1 MRIIA
6 KLNHFSKK
14 DLAYTTIRNAIVTGE
29 LKPDERLLI
38 SELAG
43 KLGVSEIPIRE
54 AINRLNS
61 ESFIRSQGNLHHVAP
76 LTEQEFL
83 DMLEVRLGLEIIA
96 IRTAVTKIDKAGIEF
111 QRALLL
117 KMEESLNKNDLDE
130 YSRLHKE
137 FHMDTFKYCGIAYL
151 NRALIDAWDHH
162 ERGLAVFN
170 LHPWDT
176 KPSLEEHKMIIDL
189 MEKSD
194 TRNLEAFF
202 INHRRKAFNMYFE
215 KLRKRQVVGDLK
227 KPEQLVF

>member
-1 MRIIA
+1 MRKIA

-14 DLAYTTIRNAIVTGE
+14 ELAYATIRNAIVTGE

-38 SELAG
+38 SELSEQ
-43 KLGVSEIPIRE
+43 LGVSEIPIRE

-61 ESFIRSQGNLHHVAP
+61 ESFIYSQGNLHHVAP

-96 IRTAVTKIDKAGIEF
+96 IRTAVTKIGQKGIEF
-111 QRALLL
+111 QRELLR
-117 KMEESLNKNDLDE
+117 KMEASLNSNDLE
-130 YSRLHKE
+130 QYSQLHKE
-137 FHMDTFKYCGIAYL
+137 LHMDTFKYCGIAYL

-162 ERGLAVFN
+162 QRGLAVFN

-189 MEKSD
+189 MEKKD
-194 TRNLEAFF
+194 IRNLETFF
-202 INHRRKAFNMYFE
+202 INHRRKAFNMYFQ
-215 KLRKRQVVGDLK
+215 KLKKRQVVGDLK